1 MIKWQKE
8 PEMMA
13 FMKEFIPGHTES
25 EIKEAFRERFGI
37 TLTRGQIKG
46 FKIQYGTK
54 SGTVGGRFE
63 KGCTSHNKGKK
74 MPPEVYEKV
83 KPTMFK
89 KGNVPKN
96 HREVGSER
104 VSVDGYVEVKVA
116 EPSKW
121 KLKQRILY
129 EQYHNVTLRK
139 DEVVLF
145 LDGNRLNMD
154 KDNLIKL
161 TRAELVRFNQDH
173 YYCNDKDMTMV
184 AVNIAKIKSRRN
196 R

>member
-1 MIKWQKE
+1 MIKWKE
-8 PEMMA
+8 HPEMVEY
-13 FMKEFIPGHTES
+13 MKEIIPGHHES
-25 EIKEAFRERFGI
+25 EIRNLFKEKFDI
-37 TLTRGQIKG
+37 TLNRSQIKN
-46 FKIQYGTK
+46 FKSRHKISSSTI
-54 SGTVGGRFE
+54 GGRFY
-63 KGCTSHNKGKK
+63 KGQSAHNKGQK
-74 MPPEVYEKV
+74 MPDHVYEKV

-104 VSVDGYVEVKVA
+104 ISVDGYVEVKVA
-116 EPSKW
+116 EPNKW